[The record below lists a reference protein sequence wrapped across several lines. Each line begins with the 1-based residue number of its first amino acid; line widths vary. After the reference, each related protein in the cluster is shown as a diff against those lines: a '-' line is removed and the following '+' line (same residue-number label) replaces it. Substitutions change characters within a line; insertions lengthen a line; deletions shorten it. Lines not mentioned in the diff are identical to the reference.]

1 VTVLAPARRR
11 WALDLGGAAVLPLAA
26 LFGLNLVDELDRI
39 AFAALTPEIRD
50 AFHLVDAQI
59 VAIGS
64 ISSLLILVAALP
76 MGVLGDRMSRVRLT
90 SIAALVWGACA
101 ALTGLAWVVPLLVL
115 ARLGSGAA
123 RTSSEVVH
131 PSLLAD
137 LYEPELHPKVFQV
150 HRLASPLSA
159 GAGLLVGVL
168 GAALGWRTTF
178 VLAAVPTFLLVGLM
192 LRVDEPRRGA
202 SVGLDDDTADAMGF
216 GEARRHLF
224 GVRTL
229 RRCWIGGFLL
239 GAAFISNAQL
249 LSLYFEHVHHYGP
262 FGRGVVQFADGAGLV
277 VGILLGARAAGRAAA
292 SARYERLTLVIAASF
307 GVGAAALAGM
317 AAVPWAGAGV
327 VLVFVLGIGLGVYQ
341 PAYYPLVARIVD
353 PRCRTQAYGWT
364 LVCAGLGAVAAI
376 PLTALGEHA
385 GYRLAFALLAG
396 LVALGALVIASST
409 REVAA
414 DVARISAPR

>member
-1 VTVLAPARRR
+1 LTTVAAPRRR

-76 MGVLGDRMSRVRLT
+76 MGVLGDRMSRVKLT
-90 SIAALVWGACA
+90 GIAALVWGVCA

-168 GAALGWRTTF
+168 GAALGWRMTF
-178 VLAAVPTFLLVGLM
+178 ILAAVPTFLLVSLM
-192 LRVDEPRRGA
+192 LRVEEPARGVDHDEA
-202 SVGLDDDTADAMGF
+202 VEVMGF
-216 GEARRHLF
+216 REARQHLF

-249 LSLYFEHVHHYGP
+249 LSLYFEHVHHFGP
-262 FGRGVVQFADGAGLV
+262 FGRGVVQFANGAGLV
-277 VGILLGARAAGRAAA
+277 VGILVGARAAGRAAA
-292 SARYERLTLVIAASF
+292 SARYEHLTLVIAGSF

-327 VLVFVLGIGLGVYQ
+327 VLVFVLGVGLGVYQ

-364 LVCAGLGAVAAI
+364 LVCAGMGAIAAI

-385 GYRLAFALLAG
+385 GYRLAFAVLAG

-414 DVARISAPR
+414 DAARFS